1 MFLFLLKQILL
12 FRPMGQNGSLSS
24 ILSRSH
30 RIRFATETRQIT
42 FKFCTNNLLKRTT
55 IMELKHAYVFSS
67 YCFSKVN
74 LTKIQTSITSSLNIL
89 GEKWIGITQYLEPTW
104 VLIRLFLI
112 LTIIIAIDVLFLFIG
127 KVSTS
132 REQKQVR
139 FILLVTVDV
148 INDAIN
154 ESITVHSFVV
164 LSLYF
169 Q

>member
-74 LTKIQTSITSSLNIL
+74 LAKIQTSFTSSPNIFK
-89 GEKWIGITQYLEPTW
+89 KWIYKIKSVNIGGLL
-104 VLIRLFLI
+104 LIMS
-112 LTIIIAIDVLFLFIG
+112 IINAIAVFF
-127 KVSTS
+127 
-132 REQKQVR
+132 
-139 FILLVTVDV
+139 
-148 INDAIN
+148 
-154 ESITVHSFVV
+154 SFHRQ
-164 LSLYF
+164 SFYIQRTKAPSF
-169 Q
+169 YIPCNHRYH